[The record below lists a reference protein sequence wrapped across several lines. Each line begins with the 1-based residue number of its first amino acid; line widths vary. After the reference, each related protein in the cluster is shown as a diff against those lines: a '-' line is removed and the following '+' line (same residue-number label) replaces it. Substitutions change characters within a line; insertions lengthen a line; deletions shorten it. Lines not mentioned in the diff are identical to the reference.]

1 MLFKLG
7 EVGTCCL
14 LHKKAFYY
22 HLSYY
27 FDNPPF
33 NEGWQQWTGEE
44 KRLRKAGK
52 KKRSVNQHD
61 LQSGTNPEPFLLR
74 AGGGTMATEEP
85 RSTSCWSLPPF
96 QLIIIISIFA
106 LGGMCQLDPPQTN
119 F

>member
-1 MLFKLG
+1 MG
-7 EVGTCCL
+7 RRG
-14 LHKKAFYY
+14 KKVVE
-22 HLSYY
+22 
-27 FDNPPF
+27 
-33 NEGWQQWTGEE
+33 NE
-44 KRLRKAGK
+44 KK

-106 LGGMCQLDPPQTN
+106 LGGMCPLDPPQTN

>member
-1 MLFKLG
+1 MK
-7 EVGTCCL
+7 VGSNGPVR
-14 LHKKAFYY
+14 KK
-22 HLSYY
+22 
-27 FDNPPF
+27 
-33 NEGWQQWTGEE
+33 W
-44 KRLRKAGK
+44 LRKAKKK

-106 LGGMCQLDPPQTN
+106 LGGMCPLDPPQTN